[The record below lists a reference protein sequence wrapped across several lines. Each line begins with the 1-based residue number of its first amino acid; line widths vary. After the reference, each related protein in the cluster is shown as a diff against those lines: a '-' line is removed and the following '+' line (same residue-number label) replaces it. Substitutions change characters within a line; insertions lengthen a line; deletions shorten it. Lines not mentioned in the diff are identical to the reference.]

1 MTPRPAG
8 WAHQKQPDPNAQTA
22 ASFRVVT
29 PLVLAASRKFRA
41 TLDAIAIRRHHITH
55 YLNPSS
61 AVSSTTSTLLA
72 PSLSL
77 ADLFLT
83 RPSNSE
89 QPSMKRGQ
97 GKAAAR
103 NFSGAGF
110 GGGFGGFG
118 GAGSGSSLS
127 YLTEPPS
134 FQAIQDPHVVVS
146 LKNILKKDSTT
157 KSKALDE
164 LLAHVQAHPHDQ
176 DGGVDD
182 AILDVWVCIGFTSQ
196 TPAIN
201 SR

>member
-1 MTPRPAG
+1 
-8 WAHQKQPDPNAQTA
+8 
-22 ASFRVVT
+22 
-29 PLVLAASRKFRA
+29 
-41 TLDAIAIRRHHITH
+41 
-55 YLNPSS
+55 
-61 AVSSTTSTLLA
+61 
-72 PSLSL
+72 
-77 ADLFLT
+77 
-83 RPSNSE
+83 
-89 QPSMKRGQ
+89 MKRGQ

-103 NFSGAGF
+103 DFSGAGF